1 MIRVAILGGIGSG
14 KSHIAKQFGYPV
26 FSADREVSKIYKK
39 SKKCYK
45 KIKKILP
52 KYISSYPLNKKEL
65 TNAILANRS
74 NLKKIVKIIHPEVR
88 LNMNKFIK
96 KNKKKKIVVLDI
108 PLFLENKI
116 NKKNDV
122 LIFVSAEKKEI
133 NKRLKK
139 RRNFNPKIVEKFK
152 KLQLSLETKKNKS
165 NYLIKNNFNNNSVKK
180 NVKRI
185 VSDILLNA

>member
-1 MIRVAILGGIGSG
+1 M
-14 KSHIAKQFGYPV
+14 
-26 FSADREVSKIYKK
+26 
-39 SKKCYK
+39 
-45 KIKKILP
+45 
-52 KYISSYPLNKKEL
+52 
-65 TNAILANRS
+65 
-74 NLKKIVKIIHPEVR
+74 
-88 LNMNKFIK
+88 
-96 KNKKKKIVVLDI
+96 
-108 PLFLENKI
+108 ENKI